1 MKHGL
6 GISENL
12 NKIMISKMRMKDLE
26 ILESLRKNNKIKK
39 LKKKNMQHK
48 SIIKHKI
55 LFKKMKKWKILKKK
69 AIGVTQYKSKMQIKN
84 KYWINKFNLKK
95 H

>member
-6 GISENL
+6 GTSENL
-12 NKIMISKMRMKDLE
+12 NKIMINKMRMKDLE

-39 LKKKNMQHK
+39 LKKKKMLHK

-55 LFKKMKKWKILKKK
+55 LFKKMKK
-69 AIGVTQYKSKMQIKN
+69 
-84 KYWINKFNLKK
+84 
-95 H
+95 